1 MDSKLAVMSLRLIK
15 VDVDESA
22 EMAYEDMMEVFTTF
36 DVAMAAAAVEA
47 AAAAEA
53 TLRVALIFF
62 CLLPRFMPS
71 R

>member
-1 MDSKLAVMSLRLIK
+1 MDSKLAVMLLRLIE
-15 VDVDESA
+15 VDADESA
-22 EMAYEDMMEVFTTF
+22 EMAYEDMMEVFATF
-36 DVAMAAAAVEA
+36 NVAMAAAAAKA

-62 CLLPRFMPS
+62 CILQRFMPS